1 MHEATV
7 MQLAGQTMML
17 VAKLA
22 GPLLGVS
29 LAVGLLVSLFQAATQ
44 VQEYTL
50 TFVPKLVAVSLVL
63 LISGHWMLG
72 EVVHFTDA
80 LFASIPHMVGGG

>member
-17 VAKLA
+17 IAKLA

-29 LAVGLLVSLFQAATQ
+29 LAVGLLVSLFQAATSI
-44 VQEYTL
+44 QEYTL
-50 TFVPKLVAVSLVL
+50 TFVPKLAAVGLVL
-63 LISGHWMLG
+63 LVSGHWMLG
-72 EVVHFTDA
+72 EVVRFTDT
-80 LFASIPHMVGGG
+80 LFAGIPRMVGGG